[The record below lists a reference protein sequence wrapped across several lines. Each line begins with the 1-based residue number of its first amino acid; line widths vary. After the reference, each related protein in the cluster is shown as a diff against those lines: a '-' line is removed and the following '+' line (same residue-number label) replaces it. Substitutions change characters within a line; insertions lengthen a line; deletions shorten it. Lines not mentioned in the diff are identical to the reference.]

1 MKHYLS
7 MILAGAA
14 LALGFAAAPAE
25 AAPIIRLQ
33 NSCPVHKHYVPEC
46 GKCQRNNRSC
56 PVHQY
61 YVPECG
67 KCQRNNRSCPVHQY
81 YVPECGKCQRN
92 AAARGYRIEEPRHH
106 GRPVPPPHRR
116 PVPPP
121 HRRPVPP
128 PHRH

>member
-25 AAPIIRLQ
+25 AAPVIRLQ

-67 KCQRNNRSCPVHQY
+67 KCQRN
-81 YVPECGKCQRN
+81 
-92 AAARGYRIEEPRHH
+92 AAARGYRVEAPRRHA
-106 GRPVPPPHRR
+106 RPVPPPHKR
-116 PVPPP
+116 PVPPPP

>member
-67 KCQRNNRSCPVHQY
+67 KCQRN
-81 YVPECGKCQRN
+81 

-106 GRPVPPPHRR
+106 GRPVPPPHKR